1 MADRA
6 AAAKFVIL
14 RQIYDLARE
23 QREALE
29 RDQLE
34 TFQRILDERDDLIAR
49 LNIIQ
54 NGDEDAVEL
63 PPNVVAFP
71 GSSGAEAEDVM
82 ALDAVI
88 RGILDYDRAN
98 ETSLAAMMAEIRE
111 TLPELAHGQRAA
123 AAYRIVTPAS
133 TTIDRPA

>member
-1 MADRA
+1 MADRG

-14 RQIYDLARE
+14 RQIYDLARQ

-29 RDQLE
+29 HDQLD

-49 LNIIQ
+49 LNVLQ

-88 RGILDYDRAN
+88 RGIIDCDREN
-98 ETSLAAMMAEIRE
+98 ETRLAEKMAEIRE
-111 TLPELAHGQRAA
+111 ALPELANAHRAA
-123 AAYRIVTPAS
+123 AAYRIATPAH